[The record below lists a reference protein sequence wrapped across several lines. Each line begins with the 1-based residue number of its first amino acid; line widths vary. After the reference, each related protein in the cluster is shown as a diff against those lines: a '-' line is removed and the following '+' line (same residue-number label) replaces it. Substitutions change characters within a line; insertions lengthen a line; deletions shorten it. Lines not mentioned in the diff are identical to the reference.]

1 MTRKTIL
8 WVLFLWMLSACGAR
22 DIRVN
27 VTFDHLSGLTKA
39 DRVVFEGNAIGAVQ
53 DVSYNQDGSYTVQVR
68 IEKGFENA
76 VTQYSH
82 FRIVPD
88 PKLSDHKAVRVVLSQ
103 SGGTPLKSGA
113 TIAGDPEEDD
123 FFSQLQKD
131 LASGFDFF
139 KEQIDKFDRDVREY
153 PQSEEYRQ
161 LKKSLEDLADE
172 IESKEKQTREKI
184 KREWLPKI
192 QHELDMLREKLK
204 QFGKEEEL
212 KPLEKQV
219 DRIRKI

>member
-1 MTRKTIL
+1 MTRKTIV
-8 WVLFLWMLSACGAR
+8 WVLFLWALSACMSR

-27 VTFDHLSGLTKA
+27 VTFDHLAGLAKS
-39 DRVVFEGNAIGAVQ
+39 DRVVFEGNTIGAVQ
-53 DVSYNQDGSYTVQVR
+53 DVSYNQDGGYTVQVR
-68 IEKGFENA
+68 IEKNFENA

-82 FRIVPD
+82 FRIVED
-88 PKLSDHKAVRVVLSQ
+88 PKLSNHMAVMVVLDQ

-123 FFSQLQKD
+123 FFTQLQQD
-131 LASGFDFF
+131 LATGFAFF
-139 KEQIDKFDRDVREY
+139 KKQIDKIDRDVRQY

-161 LKKSLEDLADE
+161 LKKSLEDLAAE

-184 KREWLPKI
+184 KKEWLPKI
-192 QHELDMLREKLK
+192 QHELDELREKLK
-204 QFGKEEEL
+204 QFGKEEDLE
-212 KPLEKQV
+212 PLEKEV

>member
-1 MTRKTIL
+1 MVRKTIVWL
-8 WVLFLWMLSACGAR
+8 LFIWGLSACVSN
-22 DIRVN
+22 DIQIN
-27 VTFDHLSGLTKA
+27 VTFDHLSGLTKE
-39 DRVVFEGNAIGAVQ
+39 DRVVFEDNTIGSVQ
-53 DVSYNQDGSYTVQVR
+53 AVSYNPDGSYTVQVR
-68 IEKGFENA
+68 IEKSFQNA

-82 FRIVPD
+82 FRIVED
-88 PKLSDHKAVRVVLSQ
+88 PKASNHKAVMVVLDQ

-113 TIAGDPEEDD
+113 TIAGDSEEDD
-123 FFSQLQKD
+123 FFKQLQED
-131 LASGFDFF
+131 LASGFAFF
-139 KEQIDKFDRDVREY
+139 KEQIDKIDRDVRQY

-192 QHELDMLREKLK
+192 QREVDKLREKLK

-212 KPLEKQV
+212 EPLEKQV
-219 DRIRKI
+219 DRIRNI